1 MMNVDHLLDKNIKL
15 VTQYTDEE
23 KEKIKKAA
31 DEIALIVE
39 KLKSEKNQSNV
50 YIQS

>member
-1 MMNVDHLLDKNIKL
+1 MDIENIYGKNFKL

>member
-1 MMNVDHLLDKNIKL
+1 MDIENIYGKNIKL

-23 KEKIKKAA
+23 KEKIKKVA

-39 KLKSEKNQSNV
+39 KQKSEKNQSNV
-50 YIQS
+50 YIQA